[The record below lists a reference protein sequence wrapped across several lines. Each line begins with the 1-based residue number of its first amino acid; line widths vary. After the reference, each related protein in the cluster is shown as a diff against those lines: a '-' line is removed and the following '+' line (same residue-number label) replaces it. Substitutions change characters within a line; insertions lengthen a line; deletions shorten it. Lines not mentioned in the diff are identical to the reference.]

1 MRAMLRR
8 GGLGR
13 RGLDPHVFFAHHT
26 CANRTAEALMG
37 IIGFILFGLV
47 VGLLA
52 RAIMP
57 GRQSMGWIMTILLG
71 VGGSFLG
78 GFLASLITH
87 RAADEPST
95 AGFIGSIIGAL
106 LPRDWVRD

>member
-1 MRAMLRR
+1 
-8 GGLGR
+8 
-13 RGLDPHVFFAHHT
+13 
-26 CANRTAEALMG
+26 MG

-71 VGGSFLG
+71 VGGSFVG
-78 GFLASLITH
+78 GFLANLLTH
-87 RAADEPST
+87 QTANESST
-95 AGFIGSIIGAL
+95 AGWIGSIIGAL
-106 LPRDWVRD
+106 ILLVIFGFVQKRRA